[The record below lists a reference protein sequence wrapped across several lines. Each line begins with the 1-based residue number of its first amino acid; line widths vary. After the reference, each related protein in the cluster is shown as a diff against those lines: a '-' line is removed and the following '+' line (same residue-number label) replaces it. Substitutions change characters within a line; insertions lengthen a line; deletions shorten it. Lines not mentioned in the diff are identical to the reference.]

1 MILIMNVGM
10 LSPTNLLEH
19 QVSDKGSRTN
29 ARVNKYQSGHLN

>member
-29 ARVNKYQSGHLN
+29 EGVNELHSGHLK